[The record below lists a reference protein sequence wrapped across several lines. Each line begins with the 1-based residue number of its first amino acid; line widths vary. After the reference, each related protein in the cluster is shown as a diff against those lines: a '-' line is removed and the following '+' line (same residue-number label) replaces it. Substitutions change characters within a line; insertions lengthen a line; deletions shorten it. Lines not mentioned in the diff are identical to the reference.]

1 MTDKRY
7 DMPTPKDIYKILKQ
21 QADLAYEIAQETNNV
36 LDWEWFLMEEE
47 NVADYAL
54 KHEKEIWDE

>member
-1 MTDKRY
+1 
-7 DMPTPKDIYKILKQ
+7 MPTPKDIYKILKQ